1 MTEKR
6 RITITLTDEISQ
18 SIEELKKEQYYS
30 APYAEVFRSLIELGL
45 KAAKEQQGAAA
56 EHTEGGNEE

>member
-30 APYAEVFRSLIELGL
+30 APYAEVFRDILELGL
-45 KAAKEQQGAAA
+45 KAAKEQQSAT
-56 EHTEGGNEE
+56 EHTNKGENEE